1 MPILGAYILFT
12 LMSYFP
18 DSEPMSA
25 LPILALL
32 IMSFIYTKDRRV
44 LHVFSVAA
52 IMCVLTSLSALAYG
66 GYFNML
72 NLKEF
77 TSSSYNGTSALSSG
91 PGLVIMIFGSVIS
104 VAAHLYFTLTAFDIT
119 MSNNRKLLTG
129 KNDIGYFEGVA
140 RLFR

>member
-1 MPILGAYILFT
+1 
-12 LMSYFP
+12 
-18 DSEPMSA
+18 
-25 LPILALL
+25 
-32 IMSFIYTKDRRV
+32 
-44 LHVFSVAA
+44 
-52 IMCVLTSLSALAYG
+52 MCVLTSLSALAYG